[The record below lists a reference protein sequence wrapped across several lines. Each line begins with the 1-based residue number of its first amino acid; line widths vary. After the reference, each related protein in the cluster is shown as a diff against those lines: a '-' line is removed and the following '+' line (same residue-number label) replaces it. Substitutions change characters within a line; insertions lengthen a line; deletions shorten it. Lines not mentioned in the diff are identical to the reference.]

1 MFALRPILDCD
12 IAYCR
17 MTRSSTAADYGFPLD
32 EENGFPVCLI
42 LFSPHFLIEIFD
54 DLIAVINE
62 LDLTYELQLF
72 PCRTEL
78 HIAELDYFSAVMII
92 EVLTSS
98 TYGEV
103 GGWAFFASDMASPRC
118 S

>member
-1 MFALRPILDCD
+1 
-12 IAYCR
+12 
-17 MTRSSTAADYGFPLD
+17 MTRSSTAAVYGFPLD

-78 HIAELDYFSAVMII
+78 HIAELDYFSAVMLI

-98 TYGEV
+98 TYV
-103 GGWAFFASDMASPRC
+103 GLSLQATWHLLVVSKEFCYRKLLQNVYVAR
-118 S
+118 